1 MGIAVQPEPSGL
13 CLSRQFFFDLSA
25 AVRRADD
32 DAIGGQFFFVLRKGP
47 HANGFCTQEAAASCR
62 VSRGYPRTRELQDF
76 AAQEGQHPANGTNE
90 ARTVQAGPGHRS
102 WPGQIVDGARQDVG
116 EDLLG
121 GATATDLLRCQ
132 VLALGSG
139 DYEHLVERYAWLF
152 GEAHRGAW

>member
-13 CLSRQFFFDLSA
+13 RLSRQFFFDLSA

-47 HANGFCTQEAAASCR
+47 HANGFYPQKAVASCR

-76 AAQEGQHPANGTNE
+76 AAQEGKYPANGSDE
-90 ARTVQAGPGHRS
+90 ARTIQAGPGHRA

-116 EDLLG
+116 KDLLG
-121 GATATDLLRCQ
+121 GATAANLLGRQ

-139 DYEHLVERYAWLF
+139 DDEYFVQRDPL
-152 GEAHRGAW
+152 